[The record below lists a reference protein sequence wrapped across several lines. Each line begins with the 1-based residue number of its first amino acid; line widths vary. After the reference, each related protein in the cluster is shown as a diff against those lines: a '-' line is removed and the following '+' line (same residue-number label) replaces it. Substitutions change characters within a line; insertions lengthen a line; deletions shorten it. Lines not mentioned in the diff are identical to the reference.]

1 MQCTEPQE
9 EMRSRDSVSA
19 LPAPQSSHE
28 VLCFPL
34 NQPSCQGSSPFLL
47 SVPIYSKAH
56 PPCRDL
62 SFVPKSLGNP
72 HIYTSASHILSL
84 REMPGSQHSPSLSL
98 LLLPPLA
105 TAPAPLPGL
114 LIETALAPA
123 T

>member
-72 HIYTSASHILSL
+72 HIYTLASHILS
-84 REMPGSQHSPSLSL
+84 EQMPGSQHSPSLSL

-105 TAPAPLPGL
+105 TARHPYLGF
-114 LIETALAPA
+114 
-123 T
+123 